1 MSTSL
6 VQQPPVS
13 VDRYNFWT
21 RVDSCCVLALLVY
34 EYYITLNNEVKYIWR
49 GRYRS
54 FGPLVLFLMN
64 RYSNLLLGVYQL
76 VVLNP
81 AYHRS
86 AEVRTHSFALLLYC

>member
-1 MSTSL
+1 MHL
-6 VQQPPVS
+6 
-13 VDRYNFWT
+13 RAY
-21 RVDSCCVLALLVY
+21 VDSDWHIALLVY
-34 EYYITLNNEVKYIWR
+34 EYYITLDNEVKYIWR

-86 AEVRTHSFALLLYC
+86 AEVRTHSFILLLYC